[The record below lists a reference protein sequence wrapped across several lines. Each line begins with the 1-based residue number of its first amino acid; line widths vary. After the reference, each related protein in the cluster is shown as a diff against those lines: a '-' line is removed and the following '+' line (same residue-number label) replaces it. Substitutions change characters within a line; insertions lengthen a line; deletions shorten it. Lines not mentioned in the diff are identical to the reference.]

1 MMFLRRC
8 GWVVGVVTFG
18 LCSTVACREDE
29 PRFEGGLPVINGQG
43 GSGGSGG
50 APDPVVICEPQSV
63 LDHRSPPG
71 IGQIPPP
78 VPSAPVG
85 DGAPMQFAVTRMFLG
100 DTDREGSP
108 SPNAWRDL
116 GRDIDGLS
124 SDPAFDCHCK
134 SPSKQAKSDIRR
146 DGTNGIDNAFGNI
159 VIAQG
164 TLPIESASQAATHGI
179 ETGRSSL
186 VLSFADLGEAPDYGS
201 IRATVSP
208 VQMPVGQEPRFD
220 ATDHWLPFADAPL
233 AGVTLDGG
241 WVNEHTWISP
251 PTEQTLTVTVFV
263 GSLPMRLPLQQPRIT
278 AKLSS
283 DRREIERGTISGVMV
298 TEAYVEGVRALVGA
312 LGLCGAAFDSVG
324 EQLRQVSDTPLNGIH
339 EPTIVCDGI
348 SIGIGFRARRTGT
361 LGEPIPVPVE
371 PDPCLRP

>member
-1 MMFLRRC
+1 MIPSNP
-8 GWVVGVVTFG
+8 GAG
-18 LCSTVACREDE
+18 
-29 PRFEGGLPVINGQG
+29 GQG
-43 GSGGSGG
+43 GGVDE
-50 APDPVVICEPQSV
+50 APVVCDPASRTAH
-63 LDHRSPPG
+63 LSGPG
-71 IGQIPPP
+71 VGQIPEPP
-78 VPSAPVG
+78 VSAPAG
-85 DGAPMQFAVTRMFLG
+85 DGTPMQFAVTRMFLG

-108 SPNAWRDL
+108 SANAWRDL

-134 SPSKQAKSDIRR
+134 SPSKQVKSDIRR

-159 VIAQG
+159 VVAQG
-164 TLPIESASQAATHGI
+164 TLPIENASQAATYGI

-201 IRATVSP
+201 VRATVSP

-251 PTEQTLTVTVFV
+251 PTAQTLTVTAFV
-263 GSLPMRLPLQQPRIT
+263 GDLPMRLPLQQPRIT

-283 DRREIERGTISGVMV
+283 DRREIERGTISGVMA

-312 LGLCGAAFDSVG
+312 LGLCGAAFESAA

-339 EPTIVCDGI
+339 DPNVVCDGI
-348 SIGIGFRARRTGT
+348 SVGIGFRARRTGT
-361 LGEPIPVPVE
+361 LGEPMPVPVE
-371 PDPCLRP
+371 PDPCSRP